1 MELETRVMRCPIN
14 NDIGMKTGLVLSGG
28 GYRGIAHIGVIRA
41 MEEAGLTPDAIAGT
55 SAGAVV
61 GALYAS
67 GLSSG
72 DMLEFFK
79 GIQIFSIGN
88 YAFGKPGWLDPENF
102 YESFRDFLPADDFDS
117 LKIPLKVTATNI
129 LNGKL
134 KVFQEGP
141 LVRPLLASAAFPG
154 IFAPVEI
161 GEGYYVDGGVL
172 NNFPADLLRE
182 ECDYLLGVYVNP
194 FEEVEQSDIKN
205 SFTVLERVLKLKTA
219 EESIRKFELCDL
231 VVYPKE
237 LRKYSTFLEKEL
249 DTIFDL
255 GYQKAREQIDAAEGL
270 PASGKA

>member
-1 MELETRVMRCPIN
+1 
-14 NDIGMKTGLVLSGG
+14 MKTGLILSGG

-67 GLSSG
+67 GLSTG
-72 DMLEFFK
+72 EMLEFFK
-79 GIQIFSIGN
+79 GLQIFNIGN
-88 YAFGKPGWLDPENF
+88 YAFGKPGWLDPDNF
-102 YESFRDFLPADDFDS
+102 YESFRDFLPVDDFNS

-129 LNGKL
+129 LDGKL
-134 KVFQEGP
+134 KIFDQGP

-161 GEGYYVDGGVL
+161 EKGYYVDGGVL

-182 ECDYLLGVYVNP
+182 ECDYLIGVYVNP
-194 FEEVEQSDIKN
+194 FEEVERSEIKN
-205 SFTVLERVLKLKTA
+205 SITVLERVLKLKTA
-219 EESIRKFELCDL
+219 QESIRKFELCDL
-231 VVYPKE
+231 VVYPRQ
-237 LRKYSTFLEKEL
+237 LRKYSTFLENDL

-255 GYQKAREQIDAAEGL
+255 GYREAKKQLDAAEGL
-270 PASGKA
+270 PTSKKT

>member
-1 MELETRVMRCPIN
+1 MQPTSGDQRKKKK
-14 NDIGMKTGLVLSGG
+14 MKTGLILSGG

-41 MEEAGLTPDAIAGT
+41 MEEAGLTPDSIAGT

-67 GLSSG
+67 GLST
-72 DMLEFFK
+72 DEMLEFFK
-79 GIQIFSIGN
+79 GLQLFSIGN
-88 YAFGKPGWLDPENF
+88 YAFGKPGWLDPDNF
-102 YESFRDFLPADDFDS
+102 YESFRDFLPVDNFNA

-129 LNGKL
+129 LNGEL
-134 KVFQEGP
+134 EVFQEGP

-182 ECDYLLGVYVNP
+182 EAGFLIGVYVNP
-194 FEEVEQSDIKN
+194 FEEVRRTEIKN
-205 SFTVLERVLKLKTA
+205 SITVLERVLKLKTA
-219 EESIRKFELCDL
+219 QESIAKFELCDL
-231 VVYPKE
+231 VVYPTN
-237 LRKYSTFLEKEL
+237 LRKYSTFLEKDL

-255 GYQKAREQIDAAEGL
+255 GYREAKKQIRESSTDLSVFKKA
-270 PASGKA
+270 

>member
-1 MELETRVMRCPIN
+1 
-14 NDIGMKTGLVLSGG
+14 MKTGLILSGG

-41 MEEAGLTPDAIAGT
+41 MEEVGLAPDAIAGT

-67 GLSSG
+67 GLTTG
-72 DMLEFFK
+72 EMLDFFK
-79 GIQIFSIGN
+79 GLQIFSIGN
-88 YAFGKPGWLDPENF
+88 YAFGKPGWLDPDNF
-102 YESFRDFLPADDFDS
+102 HKSFRDFLPVDDFKS

-134 KVFQEGP
+134 KVFDQGP

-161 GEGYYVDGGVL
+161 EQGYYVDGGVL

-182 ECDYLLGVYVNP
+182 ECDYLIGVYVNP
-194 FEEVEQSDIKN
+194 FEEVEKSDIKN
-205 SFTVLERVLKLKTA
+205 SVTVLERVLKLKTA
-219 EESIRKFELCDL
+219 QESIRKFELCDL
-231 VVYPKE
+231 VVYPQK
-237 LRKYSTFLEKEL
+237 LRKYNTFLEKDL

-255 GYQKAREQIDAAEGL
+255 GYREAKRQFDAASDRFPGT
-270 PASGKA
+270 GKT